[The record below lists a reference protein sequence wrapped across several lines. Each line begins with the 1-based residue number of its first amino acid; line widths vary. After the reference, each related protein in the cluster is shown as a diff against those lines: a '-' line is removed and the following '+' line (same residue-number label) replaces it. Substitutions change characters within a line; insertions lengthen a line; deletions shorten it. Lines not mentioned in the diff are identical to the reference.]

1 MAPVKMSYNA
11 LEDSMEFAIMSVA
24 ELLEQAKTLSHREQQ
39 ELLDL
44 LADHLAIQPR
54 RPTRSLSDLRGL
66 GTGYW
71 QGVDIEDYVNELRD
85 EWD

>member
-1 MAPVKMSYNA
+1 MT
-11 LEDSMEFAIMSVA
+11 VA
-24 ELLEQAKTLSHREQQ
+24 ELLKQAKTLSHREQK

-44 LADHLAIQPR
+44 LANHLAIQPPK
-54 RPTRSLSDLRGL
+54 PTRSLSDLRGL

-71 QGVDIEDYVNELRD
+71 QGVDIDADVNELRD